1 MVVTWAW
8 GCRMGRL
15 FHPMDTP
22 GNALS
27 LSSVW
32 RREGWWGYCRSEDV
46 GANGSVRHIDAIV
59 STMIITVVYYCYCMR
74 GHQYIMF
81 CWDDVTIM
89 CYCSDCSSEEQDD
102 RCRPDQRKTTY
113 MIIPIFT
120 ISPFHSLF
128 PTANYSNT
136 LSAIS
141 NSDSAS
147 VRVCVQWGGRVDSWI
162 IIKNGPPALWHYDL

>member
-1 MVVTWAW
+1 
-8 GCRMGRL
+8 
-15 FHPMDTP
+15 
-22 GNALS
+22 
-27 LSSVW
+27 
-32 RREGWWGYCRSEDV
+32 
-46 GANGSVRHIDAIV
+46 
-59 STMIITVVYYCYCMR
+59 
-74 GHQYIMF
+74 MF

-147 VRVCVQWGGRVDSWI
+147 VRVCVQ
-162 IIKNGPPALWHYDL
+162 